1 MSITPFF
8 IFQSAAALSELA
20 PISAMLTVAGFH
32 RARPSTSLN
41 KRKYVVLCDVHVFT
55 NVEYHATRDM
65 STL

>member
-1 MSITPFF
+1 M
-8 IFQSAAALSELA
+8 SELA